1 MSSYVLLSSRSSA
14 LMARLQPSW
23 IRYLA
28 CQDLE
33 QRPHTFIYGS
43 HCTSLCLISQSRSQP
58 MQQSSSIRR
67 AQHGPMEHHPPPSLL
82 VEFLNMNLLDY
93 NSGLSLPC
101 PPAAT
106 PVLGPRR
113 EFYPV
118 PYDRRWK
125 GSTANSISHATG
137 TRITWVLRCCT
148 VVCFP
153 GTVKAGG
160 LGYLA
165 GCTAI
170 FVCQLTPDDMQTE
183 MRRRLQGANDEH
195 AAARTLRTSARDG
208 FYVAHPH
215 APQLT
220 AHAT

>member
-82 VEFLNMNLLDY
+82 VEFLNMNLLDH

-106 PVLGPRR
+106 PCWVHVESFTRCLTTGGGKAAPQTPFLMRR
-113 EFYPV
+113 E
-118 PYDRRWK
+118 
-125 GSTANSISHATG
+125 
-137 TRITWVLRCCT
+137 
-148 VVCFP
+148 P
-153 GTVKAGG
+153 G
-160 LGYLA
+160 L
-165 GCTAI
+165 
-170 FVCQLTPDDMQTE
+170 P
-183 MRRRLQGANDEH
+183 
-195 AAARTLRTSARDG
+195 G
-208 FYVAHPH
+208 FCDVAP
-215 APQLT
+215 
-220 AHAT
+220 